1 MNQKKNTRQ
10 QAEPA
15 GEISDEV
22 AQAPDAQIDGQAD
35 EARVSEE
42 TAEAKPSDDQLA
54 ASLRELPDDKLL
66 AVAREA
72 EKADHWHKFAQRS
85 QAELENTIKRL
96 TRENAE
102 HIRYALEPM
111 ARSLLDLVDNLERAL
126 AASKE
131 TGDFDGLYEGIS
143 LTHKMFLQVLENFGV
158 KPIEALGQPFDP
170 ARHEAMMTG
179 ADESKDPNVILQELA
194 RGWTIHDRVLR
205 ASKVSVNKTGGS
217 KD

>member
-1 MNQKKNTRQ
+1 MREKKNTKQ
-10 QAEPA
+10 QTEPA
-15 GEISDEV
+15 GEMPDEV
-22 AQAPDAQIDGQAD
+22 SQAADERIDGQAD

-42 TAEAKPSDDQLA
+42 TEEAKLSEDELA
-54 ASLRELPDDKLL
+54 ARLRELPDDKLL
-66 AVAREA
+66 ALAREA
-72 EKADHWHKFAQRS
+72 EKADHWLDVAQRT
-85 QAELENTIKRL
+85 QAEMENTVKRL

-102 HIRYALEPM
+102 HMRYALEPM

-126 AASKE
+126 AASTKAR
-131 TGDFDGLYEGIS
+131 DFDGLYEGIS

-158 KPIEALGQPFDP
+158 KPIMALDQPFDP